1 MSNEVKQS
9 PVLKLKPGTVSADV
23 IVCGDAAR
31 ALKIAQHFDS
41 YEQVA
46 ARREY
51 VVYTGIKNG
60 HRLTV
65 AAHGVGAAGAAICFE
80 ELILFGARNIIRIGT
95 AGSYD
100 ATQERGDVIIA
111 TGARPRKLGLELED
125 ELQGRGV
132 SYCATCDG
140 NFFRDKTV
148 MVVGGGNTAAGDAIY
163 LSRICKKVY
172 LVHRRDKLRATAIY
186 HKRLE
191 DLPNLEFVWN
201 AVPRKLV
208 ADEGAL
214 AGVRVEMLETGEERD
229 IAVDGLFVAVGT
241 EPNTEFLAGA
251 LTTDETGYI
260 VAGESG
266 ETEVPGVY
274 VAGDVRTKFLRQVVT
289 AVADGAL
296 CAEEAAE
303 YLAI

>member
-1 MSNEVKQS
+1 MQIMSNEVKQS

-80 ELILFGARNIIRIGT
+80 ELILFGTRNIIRIGT

-111 TGARPRKLGLELED
+111 TGATSE
-125 ELQGRGV
+125 
-132 SYCATCDG
+132 
-140 NFFRDKTV
+140 
-148 MVVGGGNTAAGDAIY
+148 
-163 LSRICKKVY
+163 
-172 LVHRRDKLRATAIY
+172 
-186 HKRLE
+186 
-191 DLPNLEFVWN
+191 
-201 AVPRKLV
+201 
-208 ADEGAL
+208 
-214 AGVRVEMLETGEERD
+214 
-229 IAVDGLFVAVGT
+229 DGLSNQLVPAGFPCVCNVELVQALIRKAKGKVGYR
-241 EPNTEFLAGA
+241 
-251 LTTDETGYI
+251 TG
-260 VAGESG
+260 V
-266 ETEVPGVY
+266 
-274 VAGDVRTKFLRQVVT
+274 VRTKAAFYTGVMDERISLWAEAGAVGVEMELAALL
-289 AVADGAL
+289 AVASIRRANAAGIFVIDGFPLVTSMRNHNQADDVVGNGMEKAIQIAIDAL
-296 CAEEAAE
+296 IEAGGIEGA
-303 YLAI
+303 